1 MEKNQLILSVK
12 DLNIKFNLRGK
23 VLHAIRG
30 IDLDIYHGEVL
41 AIVGESGSGKS
52 VFTKSFMGLL
62 DANGSITSGTI
73 DYYGADDG
81 KPIRLSDLKKEKD
94 WLKVR
99 GHEIAMIMQDPMTSL
114 NPLKTIGDQIM
125 EVICTLDSINHITK
139 EEDVTKAFER
149 VAFFM
154 DKDGLFV
161 FDVNTVYKHEQVLAN
176 NTFVYETDK
185 VFCVWQN
192 TLRENCVTDIDLDFF
207 EEENGIYYRTSE
219 SFSERGYSR
228 EKLTEMLVNAG
239 FELEAVYGDMSFDE
253 PKADEQR
260 LVFVARM
267 KNPIN
272 KEC

>member
-1 MEKNQLILSVK
+1 MSYNIFADYYDVLMQNVGYKERSDYICELMKRHNHEFGITLDLACGTGSLTTELALKGIDVYGIDASAEMLSEAMQKSSEKG
-12 DLNIKFNLRGK
+12 LNILYLKKKMQNLN
-23 VLHAIRG
+23 L
-30 IDLDIYHGEVL
+30 Y
-41 AIVGESGSGKS
+41 
-52 VFTKSFMGLL
+52 
-62 DANGSITSGTI
+62 GTI
-73 DYYGADDG
+73 D
-81 KPIRLSDLKKEKD
+81 
-94 WLKVR
+94 
-99 GHEIAMIMQDPMTSL
+99 TC
-114 NPLKTIGDQIM
+114 
-125 EVICTLDSINHITK
+125 ICTLDSINHITK

-192 TLRENCVTDIDLDFF
+192 TLQENCVTDIDLDFF

-272 KEC
+272 KVC